1 MPDLNDYQKD
11 AVKFSHEKPAV
22 VTASAGSGKTTLLV
36 ERIIRLLSDRELG
49 IRAESLA
56 VMTFTRNATK
66 SLREKLNRA
75 LSEKLAEIPSGG
87 DCDEQRNYLS
97 EQIFGLRQACIST
110 IDSFCI
116 SIIREN
122 PEAFDLPVN
131 FKLIDDAKKA
141 ALQMR
146 AVNAAMNDF
155 YGNDKLFSEDERRA
169 LFYTFNFENDDALT
183 AQVIST
189 AEDLA
194 SCADAEKKL
203 NETLNAYSNYN
214 SYERCFAGTLKK
226 EFFDKTA
233 DILRKN
239 LPELEEFPQKVANE
253 AKDKIKPKK
262 ETKSKKPQ
270 AEADDKKKTKNLD
283 DVLNEIND
291 FIKSEKVRCEEFLDA
306 CGKLNNPTFKD
317 FSDIIENF
325 KKHDAPKAPPSN
337 VGPRLSSRKEF
348 SEAAKVFQK
357 QCEKISEFPADF
369 SQECFEQQKT
379 AVCAFVKLVRAYR
392 EYFSAIKKAGGAAE
406 FSDCE
411 LMLLSKLSDDSYRQS
426 VANRFSC
433 IIVDE
438 FQDSNDIQ
446 AEIFKALGGQRLF
459 YVGDIKQSIYAFRGG
474 NPDIM
479 ARLCEGE
486 DGFKALPL
494 NLNYRSREAVINT
507 VNKAFSGLMT
517 REFGGVNYKDGN
529 ALEFGAKFL
538 PKIPDEFAKKYKSDI
553 FFVSPSEK
561 CENKDMLLARFTAKK
576 IRELHDDENFTI
588 TKNGVLCRPDYSDF
602 AILLRTRTKI
612 DLYRE
617 ALRELGIGSAAPTG
631 RDFLDSEEVKI
642 FLNFLAVLD
651 NPLKSEELLKVMM
664 SPVYRFT
671 AQDAA
676 LIRLG
681 LLGVDEDNLSEDY
694 KKQLA
699 EKLKKLP
706 LYNCLKFCEKPLKT
720 ENGTAA
726 RNVSEKLSKLTA
738 FLSDIDKFRSF
749 ANSNSLYRLI
759 CKIYEDTDAEAIVS
773 AFEDSARRV
782 ANIRKLAD
790 LAADFESRD
799 GGGTSDFLRFIE
811 RAKENRK
818 LSVDEAARAEESAG
832 SVSIMTF
839 HGSKGLEVPV
849 CILSELDFKMKST
862 DFTGNLLFNREMPF
876 AVKSTDIKRR
886 VKVDNPAYQTV
897 SMLNRKKL
905 CGEEL
910 RLLYVAMTRAQEKL
924 IMIAEAKFE
933 NWKKGVFDEQSPDAA
948 FDGSMPFKWVFSS
961 LARYEKSGEIEGADC
976 VVNDVEFDAAEPQLS
991 VAEKTEFDIPDSEAD
1006 ALAEKIGT
1014 RYAFENDALRR
1025 AKFSVTEIAHKN
1037 SKMPLILTK
1046 PDFAQDNKLS
1056 GADKGNA
1063 YHRCMEFI
1071 PTENFLK
1078 ADIGDYAK
1086 IAEKS
1091 ILEMEEKKLLTH
1103 EEANAVEAEKIAEF
1117 FKCGLGQRMLESAE
1131 VFREQEFYAEIDGA
1145 DFDES
1150 DLGEIAVQG
1159 KIDLYFTENGG
1170 IVLVDY
1176 KSDTA
1181 ENLLKEKDNYAK
1193 QVKIYGAVLPELTGL
1208 SVREA
1213 YLYAFLSGEAVRI
1226 L

>member
-1 MPDLNDYQKD
+1 MPELNKYQLR
-11 AVKFSHEKPAV
+11 AVEFPHDKPAV
-22 VTASAGSGKTTLLV
+22 VTAAAGSGKTTLLV

-49 IRAESLA
+49 IRAEALA

-75 LSEKLAEIPSGG
+75 LSEKLSEIPAGG
-87 DCDEQRNYLS
+87 DFDEQRAYLS
-97 EQIFGLRQACIST
+97 KQIFGLRQASIST

-116 SIIREN
+116 KIIREN

-131 FKLIDDAKKA
+131 FTIIDSAKKA
-141 ALQMR
+141 ELQLR
-146 AVNAAMNDF
+146 AANAAMGEF
-155 YGNDKLFSEDERRA
+155 YGNDKLFSDSERKA
-169 LFYTFNFENDDALT
+169 LFYTFNFENDNALT
-183 AQVIST
+183 EKMIAVSEELT
-189 AEDLA
+189 
-194 SCADAEKKL
+194 SCANADEKLSK
-203 NETLNAYSNYN
+203 TLEIYENYG
-214 SYERCFAGTLKK
+214 SYERWFAQVLKS

-233 DILRKN
+233 CAVREKLAA
-239 LPELEEFPQKVANE
+239 LEEFPKRISDE
-253 AKDKIKPKK
+253 ADEKG
-262 ETKSKKPQ
+262 KSKEIAPFLQEIEEYIEGENRRCGEFIRLCGELKEPSLRRL
-270 AEADDKKKTKNLD
+270 AE
-283 DVLNEIND
+283 
-291 FIKSEKVRCEEFLDA
+291 
-306 CGKLNNPTFKD
+306 
-317 FSDIIENF
+317 IIEKF
-325 KKHDAPKAPPSN
+325 KEFKTVKAPSN
-337 VGPRLSSRKEF
+337 AKGPRLASRKEF
-348 SEAAKVFQK
+348 SAALKAFRA
-357 QCEKISEFPADF
+357 QCEKIEKFSADF
-369 SQECFEQQKT
+369 SEECFGQQKN

-392 EYFSAIKKAGGAAE
+392 EYFSEAKKASGAAE

-411 LMLLSKLSDDSYRQS
+411 LMLLSRLSDEEYRKS
-426 VANRFSC
+426 LSDRFDC

-446 AEIFKALGGQRLF
+446 AEIFKALGGKKLF

-479 ARLCEGE
+479 ARLCAGE
-486 DGFKALPL
+486 DGFEPLPL
-494 NLNYRSREAVINT
+494 NLNYRSRTAVINT

-517 REFGGVNYKDGN
+517 REFGGVDYKDGN
-529 ALEFGAKFL
+529 ALEFGAEFL
-538 PKIPDEFAKKYKSDI
+538 PKLPDEIVGKYNSEI
-553 FFVSPSEK
+553 FFVSGSEK

-576 IRELHDDENFTI
+576 IRELHDDEDFTI

-602 AILLRTRTKI
+602 AILVRTRTNI

-631 RDFLDSEEVKI
+631 RDFLMSEEVKLV
-642 FLNFLAVLD
+642 LNFLSVLD

-664 SPVYRFT
+664 SPIYRFS
-671 AQDAA
+671 AQDTA

-681 LLGVDEDNLSEDY
+681 LLGADEEKLSEEE
-694 KKQLA
+694 KKQIA
-699 EKLKKLP
+699 AKLKKQP
-706 LYNCLKFCEKPLKT
+706 LYNCLKFCELPEFPLET
-720 ENGTAA
+720 ENGTVK
-726 RNVSEKLSKLTA
+726 RQVSGKLSA

-749 ANSNSLYRLI
+749 ANSNSLYHLI

-799 GGGTSDFLRFIE
+799 GGGIGDFLRFIE
-811 RAKENRK
+811 RARENRR
-818 LSVDEAARAEESAG
+818 LSVEEAARAEEFEGA
-832 SVSIMTF
+832 VSIMTF

-849 CILSELDFKMKST
+849 CILSDLEYKMKSS
-862 DFTGNLLFNREMPF
+862 DFTGNLLFNREKLF

-886 VKVDNPAYQTV
+886 AKLDTPALEAV

-924 IMIAEAKFE
+924 IMIAEAKSE
-933 NWKKGVFDEQSPDAA
+933 NWTKSVLNEQSPDAT
-948 FDGSMPFKWVFSS
+948 FEGNMPFKWVFSS
-961 LARYEKSGEIEGADC
+961 LARYAADTGEIEGADC
-976 VVNDVEFDAAEPQLS
+976 VVRDVEFDAAEPKLTA
-991 VAEKTEFDIPDSEAD
+991 AEKTEFDIPDSEAD
-1006 ALAEKIGT
+1006 ALAQKIGT
-1014 RYAFENDALRR
+1014 RYKYEEDTRRR

-1037 SKMPLILTK
+1037 SSMPLILTK
-1046 PDFAQDNKLS
+1046 PVFAQDKGLS

-1063 YHRCMEFI
+1063 YHRCMELI
-1071 PTENFLK
+1071 PTEKFAK
-1078 ADIGDYAK
+1078 ANASDYK
-1086 IAEKS
+1086 EIAEKS
-1091 ILEMEEKKLLTH
+1091 ILEMEADKTLSH
-1103 EEANAVEAEKIAEF
+1103 EEAQAVESEKIAEF
-1117 FKCGLGQRMLESAE
+1117 FKSELGKRMLESKE

-1150 DLGEIAVQG
+1150 GLGKIAVQG

-1193 QVKIYGAVLPELTGL
+1193 QVKIYSAVLPELTGL

-1213 YLYAFLSGEAVRI
+1213 YLYAFLSGEAVKI